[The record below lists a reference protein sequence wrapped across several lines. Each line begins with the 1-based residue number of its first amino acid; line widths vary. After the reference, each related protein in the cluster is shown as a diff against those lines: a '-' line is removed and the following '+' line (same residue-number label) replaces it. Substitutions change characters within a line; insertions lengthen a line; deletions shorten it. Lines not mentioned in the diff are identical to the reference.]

1 MPLKKSE
8 RHASL
13 WKSCDELRGDMD
25 ASQYRDY
32 VLALLFVQYVSD
44 KAECYPD
51 PLPEVPYGGSFR
63 DMVQTKNASQTIH
76 DPTCR
81 FGSLLLKAAAIVT
94 VLSGMDAE
102 ITAPESRRDKTHVL
116 RQGMMQELL
125 TRRIRS
131 PMARHRSVSNRTTP
145 TVKMRQ

>member
-1 MPLKKSE
+1 MSLKKSE

-25 ASQYRDY
+25 
-32 VLALLFVQYVSD
+32 
-44 KAECYPD
+44 
-51 PLPEVPYGGSFR
+51 
-63 DMVQTKNASQTIH
+63 ASQTIH

-102 ITAPESRRDKTHVL
+102 ITAPESRRDKTHAL

-131 PMARHRSVSNRTTP
+131 PMGETQIGFEQNHSNREDAAVTNHFA
-145 TVKMRQ
+145 VYWLN